1 MGDNA
6 ATEVTVL
13 LHKWKAGDRSALES
27 LAPLVHGELRRLAAS
42 YLRHERQDHT
52 LQPTALLNEAYI
64 RLIGVKE
71 QNWASRSHFFGI
83 AAHLMRLILVD
94 HARGRACAKR
104 GGAME
109 ELTLHEDWA
118 GSIAAPEKSRMLL
131 DLDQGLKELATFDPR
146 KAQVIEMRYS
156 AGMSIEETAEALDVS
171 VSTVSREQRLAE
183 AWLLRYLRGLSPT
196 AA

>member
-1 MGDNA
+1 MGDIA

-13 LHKWKAGDRSALES
+13 LHKWKAGDASALES
-27 LAPLVHGELRRLAAS
+27 LTPLVHGELRRLAAS
-42 YLRHERQDHT
+42 YLRRERQDHT

-71 QNWASRSHFFGI
+71 QNWTSRSHFFGI

-104 GGAME
+104 GGPQE
-109 ELTLHEDWA
+109 ELPLHEDWA
-118 GSIAAPEKSRMLL
+118 STIAAPEKSRTLL
-131 DLDQGLKELATFDPR
+131 DLDQGLKDLAEFDAR
-146 KAQVIEMRYS
+146 KAQVIEMRFF
-156 AGMSIEETAEALDVS
+156 AGMSIDETAEALQVS
-171 VSTVSREQRLAE
+171 VSTVGREQRLAE
-183 AWLLRYLRGLSPT
+183 AWLLRYLRGLPPT